1 MPFVYLINLILWSED
16 YFVVY
21 LYISDLKNK
30 VFFVLMHKMF
40 LLSLRTKSII

>member
-1 MPFVYLINLILWSED
+1 MPFVYLIKLILWSED

-30 VFFVLMHKMF
+30 VFFVLF
-40 LLSLRTKSII
+40 